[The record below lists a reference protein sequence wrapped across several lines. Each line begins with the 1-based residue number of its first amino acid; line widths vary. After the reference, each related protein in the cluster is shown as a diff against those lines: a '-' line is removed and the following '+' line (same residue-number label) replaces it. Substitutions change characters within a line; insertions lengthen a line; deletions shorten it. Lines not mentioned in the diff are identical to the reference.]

1 MWLAS
6 YPKSGNTWF
15 RVLLTNYLRDEGQPV
30 DINALDMQSNAAD
43 RWLIDSALMIESS
56 DLIEEELSWY
66 RAEAYRILARRSRET
81 LYLKIHDACP
91 PAEGDEPL
99 IPADV
104 TQGAVYLVRNP
115 LDVSISFAHYYA
127 MTVDAA
133 IERMGMDEAALAKPG
148 PRLHPQVN
156 QRLSTW
162 SRHVSSWI
170 DQTRFPVHLMRYEDM
185 LRQPVESFSAA
196 IRLLGLPCDEQRVRT
211 AVEFSTFARLRDQ
224 ERARGFTEKPSKAE
238 FFFRSGRADAW
249 HAVLTEAQVFKI
261 TADHGPVMRRLG
273 YLPKDE

>member
-43 RWLIDSALMIESS
+43 RRLIDNALVIETS

-81 LYLKIHDACP
+81 LYLKIHDACTRSDD
-91 PAEGDEPL
+91 GEPL

-104 TQGAVYLVRNP
+104 TQSAVYLVRNP
-115 LDVSISFAHYYA
+115 LDVAISFAHHYA

-133 IERMGMDEAALAKPG
+133 IERMGLEDAALADPG
-148 PRLHPQVN
+148 PRLHPQVR
-156 QRLSTW
+156 QRLSSW
-162 SRHVSSWI
+162 SQHVSSWI

-185 LRQPVESFSAA
+185 LRQPAESFSAV
-196 IRLLGLPCDEQRVRT
+196 IRSLGLPYDQERVRR
-211 AVEFSTFARLRDQ
+211 AVEYSTFERLRDQ
-224 ERARGFTEKPSKAE
+224 ERARGFTEKPSKAK

-249 HAVLTEAQVFKI
+249 RTVLTDAQIRKI
-261 TADHGPVMRRLG
+261 TADHDPVMRRLG
-273 YLPKDE
+273 YLPKDG